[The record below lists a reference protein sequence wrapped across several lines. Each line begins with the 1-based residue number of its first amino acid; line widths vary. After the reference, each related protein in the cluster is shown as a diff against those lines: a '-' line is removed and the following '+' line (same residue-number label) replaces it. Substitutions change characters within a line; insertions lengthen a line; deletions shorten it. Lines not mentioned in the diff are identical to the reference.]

1 MEVNQRRNLRQEF
14 RASYWNRDW
23 YGMML
28 TDLFSLLSYTPQDCV
43 HRNGSD
49 QNRLDYS
56 TTGISGENVPVDVS
70 SDPFEGE
77 ICLKWSPPLSEN
89 SSLCEVDK
97 KKKRQKNNVTYLV
110 RLFSE
115 DKHYT
120 KWWETQDYRRK
131 KYNSVEVT
139 KNLFS
144 RRKLVWHWWLILL
157 FKIIYLMLSC
167 TQKPPLSVED
177 TTIN

>member
-1 MEVNQRRNLRQEF
+1 MVWCLLTCSVCFLTHPKTVCTGMALTRIGWTILQQ
-14 RASYWNRDW
+14 ASVEK
-23 YGMML
+23 
-28 TDLFSLLSYTPQDCV
+28 TSLLMFRQIHLKVKFVSNEVPLYQRTLACV
-43 HRNGSD
+43 K
-49 QNRLDYS
+49 L
-56 TTGISGENVPVDVS
+56 T
-70 SDPFEGE
+70 
-77 ICLKWSPPLSEN
+77 
-89 SSLCEVDK
+89 K